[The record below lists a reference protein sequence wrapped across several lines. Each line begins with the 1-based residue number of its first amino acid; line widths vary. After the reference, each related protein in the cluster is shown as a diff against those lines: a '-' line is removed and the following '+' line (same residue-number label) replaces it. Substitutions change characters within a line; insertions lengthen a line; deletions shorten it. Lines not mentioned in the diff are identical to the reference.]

1 MCLGI
6 PMKIRKIKGNFADVE
21 AGQLIRT
28 VNIQMVSYIRKGDYV
43 IVHAGFAIAKVD
55 PEKAKATLKLIDE
68 TPLETFS
75 KRGKE
80 RFLTG

>member
-6 PMKIRKIKGNFADVE
+6 PMKIKKIKGDFADVE

-28 VNIQMVSYIRKGDYV
+28 VNIQMLSDIREGDYV
-43 IVHAGFAIAKVD
+43 IVHAGFAIEKVD
-55 PEKAKATLKLIDE
+55 PEKAKDTLKIIDE

-75 KRGKE
+75 KRGKG